1 MGFARGP
8 TRPRVGRSIGSERL
22 LGAGK
27 RRASRG
33 GADTSARAVRRFAFC
48 AKRRR
53 ACARRASDG
62 RRPPHRAN
70 NLFKRAKARLA
81 KENEVYIK
89 SPMRATKLRLAGG
102 LGKTSGLET
111 AACPFCYNCRA
122 FAGEGPAGE
131 GRFDRPGRLF
141 ACLGASRGGASFGG
155 PNPGWASSLLRG
167 RSEGANRLPRA
178 LGPGARLRGWAGRSA
193 PGVFPAALRAD
204 PPTTPD
210 SRFFP
215 IVLMPCLCGA
225 AEKAAL
231 WSPLEF
237 AAPLGRG
244 GLLGFLFFSWFFSS
258 FRGQE
263 RDFSCHAA
271 PKGRKITRDGPEI
284 FRVGRFML

>member
-167 RSEGANRLPRA
+167 RRDGANRLPRA
-178 LGPGARLRGWAGRSA
+178 LGPGARLRGWAGEA
-193 PGVFPAALRAD
+193 PRAFS
-204 PPTTPD
+204 PPRCAPTRRRPRIPD
-210 SRFFP
+210 SFRLFLCLAYAGPPRKRRFGRRLSLP
-215 IVLMPCLCGA
+215 RLLGGADCLASCFFLGFF
-225 AEKAAL
+225 L
-231 WSPLEF
+231 PLE
-237 AAPLGRG
+237 AK
-244 GLLGFLFFSWFFSS
+244 
-258 FRGQE
+258 
-263 RDFSCHAA
+263 
-271 PKGRKITRDGPEI
+271 KGISLAMPRQKGEK
-284 FRVGRFML
+284 

>member
-155 PNPGWASSLLRG
+155 PNPGWAPSLLHG

-237 AAPLGRG
+237 AAPLGRADC
-244 GLLGFLFFSWFFSS
+244 LASCFFLGFFLPL
-258 FRGQE
+258 E
-263 RDFSCHAA
+263 AK
-271 PKGRKITRDGPEI
+271 KGISLAMPRQKGEK
-284 FRVGRFML
+284 

>member
-1 MGFARGP
+1 
-8 TRPRVGRSIGSERL
+8 
-22 LGAGK
+22 
-27 RRASRG
+27 
-33 GADTSARAVRRFAFC
+33 
-48 AKRRR
+48 
-53 ACARRASDG
+53 
-62 RRPPHRAN
+62 
-70 NLFKRAKARLA
+70 
-81 KENEVYIK
+81 
-89 SPMRATKLRLAGG
+89 MRATKLRLAGG

-141 ACLGASRGGASFGG
+141 ACLGASRAGQASAGRTRDG
-155 PNPGWASSLLRG
+155 PLRFCAAEAKGRIGSRG
-167 RSEGANRLPRA
+167 RSGRAPGCGDGRGEAPRA
-178 LGPGARLRGWAGRSA
+178 FS
-193 PGVFPAALRAD
+193 PAALRAD